1 MILSGTYTFA
11 GPRTRVW
18 EMLQDPSIL
27 AKALPGTE
35 SLKLVGDDRYEGVM
49 KVSVGPVNAAQFAV
63 TVELKDKVVPETFA
77 MHIDGKG
84 SVGFTRG
91 LARIE
96 LKEEPGPVTI
106 LNYSSDVQ
114 IGGKIAAVG
123 QRLLESVGKMMTRQA
138 LDALNAEL
146 KARL

>member
-1 MILSGTYTFA
+1 
-11 GPRTRVW
+11 
-18 EMLQDPSIL
+18 MLQDPAIL

-35 SLKLVGDDRYEGVM
+35 SLRLVGDDRYEGVM

-63 TVELKDKVVPETFA
+63 TVELKDKVAPETFS

-96 LKEEPGPVTI
+96 LKEEAGPVTT

-123 QRLLESVGKMMTRQA
+123 QCLLESVGKMMTRQA
-138 LDALNAEL
+138 LEALNAEL